1 MAKQALPTILLLSL
15 ARLAFS
21 WNTLCAWVPIPMQ
34 HEVEGC
40 TDYRGDSFISV
51 AGSEGCA
58 SWCSWVPVLAWHYPD
73 GCAFCGRNVGQMAGV
88 TEKESAREIVEKPD
102 TVGEQTLRSK
112 SHTTAAS
119 WCKWVPHGALKHVR
133 NCQSVEAKSLPVMAG
148 CEEWCQWIPEP
159 AWRNPRG
166 CRRCSQSEIIP

>member
-1 MAKQALPTILLLSL
+1 MPGSQSPCSMKLKAAQTTGETVSFQWLEVKV
-15 ARLAFS
+15 
-21 WNTLCAWVPIPMQ
+21 VP
-34 HEVEGC
+34 
-40 TDYRGDSFISV
+40 
-51 AGSEGCA
+51 AGAAG
-58 SWCSWVPVLAWHYPD
+58 WVPVLAWHYPD

-102 TVGEQTLRSK
+102 TVGEQALRSK